1 MYLLNEN
8 KTSLTASQ
16 LEFKR
21 PDAAGV
27 KVFFAMLV

>member
-8 KTSLTASQ
+8 KTSLMASQ
-16 LEFKR
+16 FEFKK

-27 KVFFAMLV
+27 KVFSAMLV